1 MTVYFLA
8 SPLAQ
13 DHGPRCYQQNKGLT
27 IFTLRSIESRVTGAG
42 VVPNGLNA
50 LSLLA
55 AGHVLAGGCMD
66 TEGSESQAF
75 LGGTKKSWFLIP
87 SLTPI
92 WVTSS

>member
-1 MTVYFLA
+1 MMICFLA
-8 SPLAQ
+8 SPLSQ
-13 DHGPRCYQQNKGLT
+13 DHGPRCNQQNSGLT
-27 IFTLRSIESRVTGAG
+27 IFTLWSIESRVTGAG

-75 LGGTKKSWFLIP
+75 LRGTKKSWFLIP
-87 SLTPI
+87 SLSPT
-92 WVTSS
+92 